1 MNIVSTIPNLTP
13 FCLTDGEPT
22 SNAFPV
28 SIPSTDTI
36 SNLRNLIKAEK
47 AVAFADVAADKL
59 TVWRVSVPVVAVNI
73 HNAVFLNEIDSK
85 TELSPATRLFK
96 IFTEEPSEEAIH
108 ITVQRLLPGS
118 LRTDL
123 KQIAGNF
130 FAPESKHTKFL
141 TEFVKGSHCLPV
153 TRGGVPGLP
162 RLGVH
167 GQENVRIAPSLPS
180 VAENTLAKY
189 PRARYLPLFG
199 VNGSG
204 KTCTAMELLS
214 NTWGLYFNGGAKDW
228 GSSGMNTLINAL
240 SDYKT
245 IYLTQSRDGNTDRLR
260 HLTYGLLYARLLI
273 LDYCLVQPESKINFL
288 CQRWMLLQV
297 ATPAFMDVF
306 QSLFKDIN
314 VYLHRHPISGF
325 ILNAVQELFDKVQ
338 KQLLDRTTSFDAA
351 PFKFL
356 VVLDEAQVL
365 DRLFN
370 GLYLD
375 SNGTTPRPVLT
386 PVLRAFRHITNTID
400 EHKVCVMP
408 CGASLSNLDVDWS
421 GGAGSGDK
429 LSKGDFEAG
438 ASLDMIADFAG
449 WTSEDSVACY
459 VKRLGDTLSEDA
471 RMRLTHLFP
480 REVIQNLYRDFTGRV
495 RHMISVVV

>member
-1 MNIVSTIPNLTP
+1 MVLSTIPNLTP

-108 ITVQRLLPGS
+108 ITVQRLLP
-118 LRTDL
+118 
-123 KQIAGNF
+123 
-130 FAPESKHTKFL
+130 
-141 TEFVKGSHCLPV
+141 
-153 TRGGVPGLP
+153 
-162 RLGVH
+162 
-167 GQENVRIAPSLPS
+167 
-180 VAENTLAKY
+180 
-189 PRARYLPLFG
+189 